1 MRRLIARF
9 VQDRSGATALEYGII
24 MALMFLVMLG
34 ALSAFGGTGS
44 GIFNRAMDAI
54 REGMGG

>member
-9 VQDRSGATALEYGII
+9 VRDQSGATALEYGII

>member
-44 GIFNRAMDAI
+44 GIFTRAMDAI